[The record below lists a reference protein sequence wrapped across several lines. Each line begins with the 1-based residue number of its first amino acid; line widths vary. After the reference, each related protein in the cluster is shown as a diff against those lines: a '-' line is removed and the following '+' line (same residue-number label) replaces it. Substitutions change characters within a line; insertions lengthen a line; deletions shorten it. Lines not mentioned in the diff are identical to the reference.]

1 MQDKLR
7 TWIEIDTKALTH
19 NYRFFRSW
27 LKPQTKLLAVTKSNA
42 YGHSLVDYAKLMS
55 QLGADY
61 LGVDSI
67 VEALTLRQ
75 AKIKKPTLVFG
86 YTLPA
91 FYSQAAKQKI
101 ILSLS
106 SLEQLGHLEKFARTT
121 KTPLVI
127 HLKIDTGMHR
137 QGLSLADLPDALG
150 RLAKIKSKI
159 KVAGIYSH
167 LATPA
172 EPKFKS
178 ATQKQIANFQAAIEL
193 AEATG
198 FTNLIRHLSATGGTL
213 YWPEA
218 HFDLVR
224 IGIGLYG
231 YLPGDNLKTK
241 RPINLKPA
249 LTWKTIIS
257 EIKSVPKGENVGYSF
272 TAKLKRDSH
281 LAILPI
287 GYWHG
292 YPRLLSNQSEVLI
305 NGQRA
310 KLIGRVSMDMLI
322 VDVTDIKN
330 CRVGDEVI
338 LLGPKLSPLE
348 LAQKTGTTHYEIL
361 TRINPLIK
369 KFYR

>member
-1 MQDKLR
+1 MNHRLR

-19 NYRFFRSW
+19 NYHFFRSW

-42 YGHSLVDYAKLMS
+42 YGHSLIDYAQLMS
-55 QLGADY
+55 KLGADY

-75 AKIKKPTLVFG
+75 NKITKPILVLG

-91 FYSQAAKQKI
+91 FYIQAAKQKI

-106 SLEQLGHLEKFARTT
+106 SLEQLNHLEKFAQST
-121 KTPLVI
+121 KNPLTI
-127 HLKIDTGMHR
+127 HLKIDTDMHR
-137 QGLSLADLPDALG
+137 QGLSLVDLPAALS
-150 RLAKIKSKI
+150 RLAKLKTKI

-167 LATPA
+167 LAAPA
-172 EPKFKS
+172 ELKFKS
-178 ATQKQIANFQAAIEL
+178 ATQKQIANFQTALKLAAK
-193 AEATG
+193 AG
-198 FTNLIRHLSATGGTL
+198 FPNLLRHLAATGGTL

-224 IGIGLYG
+224 VGIGLYG

-241 RPINLKPA
+241 RPIYLKPA

-257 EIKSVPKGENVGYSF
+257 EIKTVAKGESVGYSF
-272 TAKLKRDSH
+272 TAKLKRDSR

-292 YPRLLSNQSEVLI
+292 YPRLLSNQGEALI
-305 NGQRA
+305 NGKRA

-322 VDVTDIKN
+322 IDVTDIKN
-330 CRVGDEVI
+330 CQVGDEVI
-338 LLGPKLSPLE
+338 LLGPQLSPQE
-348 LAQKTGTTHYEIL
+348 LAQKTNTTHYEIL

-369 KFYR
+369 KFYL

>member
-1 MQDKLR
+1 M
-7 TWIEIDTKALTH
+7 
-19 NYRFFRSW
+19 
-27 LKPQTKLLAVTKSNA
+27 KPQIKLLAVTKSNA

-55 QLGADY
+55 KLGADY

-75 AKIKKPTLVFG
+75 AKITKPILVLG
-86 YTLPA
+86 YSLSA

-106 SLEQLGHLEKFARTT
+106 SFDQLNDLEKFARTT
-121 KTPLVI
+121 RTPLAI

-137 QGLSLADLPDALG
+137 QGFSLIDLPEALA
-150 RLAKIKSKI
+150 RLTKIKASI
-159 KVAGIYSH
+159 KVSGIYSH
-167 LATPA
+167 LAAPA
-172 EPKFKS
+172 ELKFKS
-178 ATQKQIANFQAAIEL
+178 ATQKQIANFHTAVRLA
-193 AEATG
+193 AEAG
-198 FTNLIRHLSATGGTL
+198 FSNLIRHLSATGGTL

-224 IGIGLYG
+224 VGIGLYG
-231 YLPGDNLKTK
+231 YLPGDDLKTK
-241 RPINLKPA
+241 RPVNLKPA

-257 EIKSVPKGENVGYSF
+257 EIKAVPKGESVGYSF
-272 TAKLKRDSH
+272 NAKLKRDSR

-292 YPRLLSNQSEVLI
+292 YPRLLSNQGEVLI

-322 VDVTDIKN
+322 IDVPDLKN
-330 CRVGDEVI
+330 CRCGDEAI
-338 LLGPKLSPLE
+338 FLGPQLSPQE

-369 KFYR
+369 KFYL